1 MSTTSFDEFYSRF
14 YDKVEN
20 DPDFFDWDELLHT
33 RDFSHE

>member
-20 DPDFFDWDELLHT
+20 DPDFFDYYNNTSDE
-33 RDFSHE
+33 